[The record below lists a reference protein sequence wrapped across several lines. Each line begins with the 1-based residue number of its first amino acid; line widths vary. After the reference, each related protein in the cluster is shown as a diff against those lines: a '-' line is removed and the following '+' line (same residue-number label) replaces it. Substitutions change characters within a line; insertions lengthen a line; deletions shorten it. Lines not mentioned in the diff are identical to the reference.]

1 MSARRADPGDAP
13 GRLRK
18 ARAFLRAAEDGLV
31 LADERGTGDPIM
43 SNAVL
48 AAIAYADALTMKAAG
63 LKNEG
68 DHMTLPRTLR
78 RSLGNRLP
86 REQETRLQRIL
97 ALKNEIQYEH
107 RTSSI
112 PEARELVELVRRF
125 AEWVEIEFVRP

>member
-31 LADERGTGDPIM
+31 LANERGTGDPIM

-63 LKNEG
+63 VKNEA

-97 ALKNEIQYEH
+97 GLKNEIQYEH

>member
-1 MSARRADPGDAP
+1 VIPRRADSGDAS

-18 ARAFLRAAEDGLV
+18 ARAFLRAAEEGLA
-31 LADERGTGDPIM
+31 LADERGSGDPIM

-48 AAIAYADALTMKAAG
+48 SAIAYADALTMKVAG
-63 LKNEG
+63 VKNDD
-68 DHMTLPRTLR
+68 DHMALPRTLR
-78 RSLGNRLP
+78 RALGNRLP

-112 PEARELVELVRRF
+112 PEARELISQVRRFADWIEVELVR
-125 AEWVEIEFVRP
+125 P

>member
-13 GRLRK
+13 GRLKK
-18 ARAFLRAAEDGLV
+18 ARVFLRAAEEGLA
-31 LADERGTGDPIM
+31 LADEDGTGDPIM

-48 AAIAYADALTMKAAG
+48 AAIAYADALTMKSAG
-63 LKNEG
+63 VKNEG

-86 REQETRLQRIL
+86 REQETRLRRIL

-112 PEARELVELVRRF
+112 PEARELVGSVRRF